1 MAKGLIKREWNESTN
16 TIVAAWPDNVTT
28 EYSLG
33 ALPEDVR
40 RDCAM
45 HGLEQK
51 LFDSIAGDTKKGETF
66 ATQRSTIE
74 ELFKRLTAGEWTGKR
89 GSSEGPSVGLL
100 AQALARVHSKP
111 IEKIT
116 AWLGTQTPETLKSL
130 RADDRVKAAIY
141 QIQAENAAKRA
152 EAAKPEA
159 LESLAAVET
168 ALSAL

>member
-1 MAKGLIKREWNESTN
+1 MAKGLIKREWNEATN
-16 TIVAAWPDNVTT
+16 TIVTAWPDNVTT
-28 EYSLG
+28 EYGLGSL
-33 ALPEDVR
+33 PQDVQ

-66 ATQRSTIE
+66 ATQRATID

-100 AQALARVHSKP
+100 AQAMARVHSKP
-111 IEKIT
+111 IEKVQ
-116 AWLGTQTPETLKSL
+116 ALLASQTPETLKAL
-130 RADDRVKAAIY
+130 RADERIKSAIY
-141 QIQAENAAKRA
+141 TIQAENAAKRA
-152 EAAKPEA
+152 AEKPAENAA
-159 LESLAAVET
+159 SLAAVAD